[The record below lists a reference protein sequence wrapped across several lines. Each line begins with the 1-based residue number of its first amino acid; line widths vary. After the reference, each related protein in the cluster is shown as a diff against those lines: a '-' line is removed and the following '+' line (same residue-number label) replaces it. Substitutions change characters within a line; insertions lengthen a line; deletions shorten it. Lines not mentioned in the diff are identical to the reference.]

1 MFANCQL
8 GGLDL
13 AAPDVCQTPP
23 LPTPIPYV
31 NVGLGVTAIPNVL
44 GVQFSSMPAHNLATI
59 NPVTTGDEAGSFGGV
74 CSGTI
79 KGLSKHI
86 TGVQSFLVVGFPAT
100 RLTSMTQQNI
110 INAIGMRI
118 VPSQPVILLL
128 GA

>member
-13 AAPDVCQTPP
+13 AAPDVCLTPP
-23 LPTPIPYV
+23 IPIPIPYV
-31 NVGLGVTAIPNVL
+31 NLASGATAIPNVL
-44 GVQFSSMPAHNLATI
+44 SVQFSSMPAHNLATI
-59 NPVTTGDEAGSFGGV
+59 TPVTTGDEAGCIGGV

-79 KGLSKHI
+79 KGMSKHI
-86 TGVQSFLVVGFPAT
+86 TGVQSFLIVGFPAT

-110 INAIGMRI
+110 INAVGMRI
-118 VPSQPVILLL
+118 APSQPVILLL